1 MDRKLIIQPIK
12 HQVFAVLLMIA
23 VLISNFKPNI
33 NYLTEEQIARDIVG
47 VGPVKSHAIV
57 MEREKGGVFKD
68 VDDFKSR
75 VKSYGVGRIVVN
87 KGVNKYKIGE

>member
-23 VLISNFKPNI
+23 LLISNFKPNI
-33 NYLTEEQIARDIVG
+33 SHLTVDQIAKDIVD
-47 VGPVKSHAIV
+47 
-57 MEREKGGVFKD
+57 KGGVFNNVENYKNN
-68 VDDFKSR
+68 VS
-75 VKSYGVGRIVVN
+75 SYGGGNIVVN

>member
-33 NYLTEEQIARDIVG
+33 SHLTADQIAKDIVD
-47 VGPVKSHAIV
+47 
-57 MEREKGGVFKD
+57 KGGVFNNVENYKNN
-68 VDDFKSR
+68 VS
-75 VKSYGVGRIVVN
+75 SYGGGNIVVN
-87 KGVNKYKIGE
+87 RVVSKYKIGE